1 MSISIDSLGLVRGE
15 LLDFFDF
22 EAKIA
27 KIEQKTQ
34 NRKTR

>member
-22 EAKIA
+22 EGKIA
-27 KIEQKTQ
+27 KIE
-34 NRKTR
+34 RKTGNTKSR